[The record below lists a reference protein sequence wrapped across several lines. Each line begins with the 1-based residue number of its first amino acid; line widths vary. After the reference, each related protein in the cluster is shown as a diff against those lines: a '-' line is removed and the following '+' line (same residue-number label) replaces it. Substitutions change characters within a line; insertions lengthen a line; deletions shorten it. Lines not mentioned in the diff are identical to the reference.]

1 VREQTT
7 RQSRDRSHAAHTKN
21 EMNDSGR
28 KYVIVGNGFAGTTC
42 AEGLRKLDPACSIV
56 LFADEP
62 YTLYNR
68 IALPPLLR
76 KQVARQKVIIRDG
89 AWHEKH
95 RIDLHLETPVERI
108 DVGERVAYANGRG
121 YPYDALLVATGGR
134 PNPSESPGAVGAQN
148 IFNFQYMDDTLAIS
162 DALETAKSAVAV
174 GGSFIA
180 YELAEAFA
188 SRGVETHWLM
198 RGPRFLRRMLDEIAG
213 EMVGDA
219 AREDRV
225 HLHYD
230 DEVAEFSRSNGAVTK
245 VITKQGVTIET
256 DCVGVGLGLT
266 MNTELLA
273 GTGVRIKTG
282 IVCDDRLET
291 DVKGIFAA
299 GDVAEFFDPV
309 AEMHYRMG
317 TWNNAGAHGK
327 VAAVNMAGGDQRYHD
342 VPEYS
347 SKLFTNQTITQFGL
361 SPEYRS
367 DLEMVRKIDREKKHY
382 RALFFRENRLAGV
395 VMIGKGNR
403 AGKRRY
409 LEAIKNK
416 VGFALNE
423 RQALLDWTAD

>member
-1 VREQTT
+1 
-7 RQSRDRSHAAHTKN
+7 
-21 EMNDSGR
+21 MNDSDR

-42 AEGLRKLDPACSIV
+42 AEGLRKLDPACSIAM
-56 LFADEP
+56 FADEP

-76 KQVARQKVIIRDG
+76 KQVTRQKVIIRDG

-95 RIDLHLETPVERI
+95 RIELHLQTPVERI
-108 DVGERVAYANGRG
+108 DTAERVAYANGKG
-121 YPYDALLVATGGR
+121 YPYDALLLATGGR
-134 PNPSESPGAVGAQN
+134 PNSSEVPGASGAGN
-148 IFNFQYMDDTLAIS
+148 VFNFQYMDDTLAIS
-162 DALETAKSAVAV
+162 EALESAKSAVAV

-213 EMVGDA
+213 EMIDDA

-225 HLHYD
+225 HLHYE
-230 DEVAEFSRSNGAVTK
+230 DEASEFVRSNGAVTK
-245 VITKQGVTIET
+245 VLTKNGLSLAA

-273 GTGVRIKTG
+273 GTAVRINTG

-299 GDVAEFFDPV
+299 GDVAEFYDPV

-327 VAAVNMAGGDQRYHD
+327 VVAANMAGGDQRYHD

-361 SPEYRS
+361 SPEYRT
-367 DLEMVRKIDREKKHY
+367 DLETVRKIDREKKHY

-409 LEAIKNK
+409 LEAIKAK
-416 VGFALNE
+416 VEFVASD
-423 RQALLDWTAD
+423 RRALLDWTAD